1 MSEKI
6 QEQLQEQFHRA
17 FYDVIKE
24 SIVNK
29 NHEHIIRLY
38 TEIRDRLAIML
49 KPNGPTHQR
58 LMDDFDVPFFE
69 QRLRHEV
76 FDGNS
81 MASLVQMTFGW
92 IHNMQMPLRDSATE
106 AAKARVLS
114 SGTTM
119 VEVVP
124 AYIKEAHGCI
134 DTMVNDIKE
143 FHDNSGHP
151 VVQEMLR
158 RAVASKK

>member
-1 MSEKI
+1 MAEKI

-38 TEIRDRLAIML
+38 TEIRDRLANML
-49 KPNGPTHQR
+49 KPNGPTHKR

-69 QRLRHEV
+69 QRLRHDA

-81 MASLVQMTFGW
+81 MASLVQTTFAW

-106 AAKARVLS
+106 AAKARVLA

-124 AYIKEAHGCI
+124 AYLKEAHGCI
-134 DTMVNDIKE
+134 DIMVKDMKE
-143 FHDNSGHP
+143 FHDNREHP

>member
-1 MSEKI
+1 
-6 QEQLQEQFHRA
+6 
-17 FYDVIKE
+17 
-24 SIVNK
+24 
-29 NHEHIIRLY
+29 
-38 TEIRDRLAIML
+38 ML

-134 DTMVNDIKE
+134 DTMVNDMKE